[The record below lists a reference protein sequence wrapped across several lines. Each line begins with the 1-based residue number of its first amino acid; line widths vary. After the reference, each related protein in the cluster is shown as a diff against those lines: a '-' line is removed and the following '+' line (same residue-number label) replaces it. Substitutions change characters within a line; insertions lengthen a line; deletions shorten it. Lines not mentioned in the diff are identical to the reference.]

1 MFDVCNNR
9 VYRVND
15 KFIIVSNV
23 FGMEPKLLQAENLDE
38 RFETIYQV
46 QTARECID
54 TFTGLVDKG
63 LIKDVKGRTHFDAA
77 NAKIVIELEGVNVEQ
92 ATAPVEKEEKVEV
105 KEETKTKKN
114 KKESKDETSK

>member
-23 FGMEPKLLQAENLDE
+23 FGMEPKLLQAENLDDK
-38 RFETIYQV
+38 FETIYQV

-54 TFTGLVDKG
+54 TFSGLVDKG
-63 LIKDVKGRTHFDAA
+63 LIKDVKGRTHFDAT
-77 NAKIVIELEGVNVEQ
+77 NAKIVIELEGINVEQ
-92 ATAPVEKEEKVEV
+92 TTAPVRK

-114 KKESKDETSK
+114 KKESKDETTK